1 MSVSSETYRVQVTL
15 TGPNDAVPIGFYFL
29 DNSDLVAYKTVDGV
43 DSLLVLNTDYTLA
56 GAGAEAGGMAAMIGG
71 DADDVVT
78 FARADALTQEEE
90 FLYMGQLTPSTIE
103 RGYDRLCMQLQRVYS
118 LAKRALRFPIT
129 AAEAGELGDVATRKG
144 KTMQFN
150 ATTGALELVDSADS
164 SATAAAASAAA
175 ALASETAAGVSAAAA
190 AASAVLAASFTSVAF
205 TALTGGGANALDGL
219 VTAGGAIPTN
229 SVRESLTGSV
239 GGEDLAISRWVLV
252 AGTNAEDGIS
262 YVRPDDYDGTTNA
275 RVWVRIG

>member
-1 MSVSSETYRVQVTL
+1 MSVTSELYRVQVTL
-15 TGPNDAVPIGFYFL
+15 TGPADAVPIGFYFL
-29 DNSDLVAYKTVDGV
+29 EDADIIGFSTIDGV
-43 DSLLVLNTDYTLA
+43 DSLLVLNTHYTLA

-71 DADDVVT
+71 VAGQVIT

-90 FLYMGQLTPSTIE
+90 FIYMGQLTPSSIT
-103 RGYDRLCMQLQRVYS
+103 RGYDRLCMQVQRLFS
-118 LAKRALRFPIT
+118 MAKRSIRLPIT
-129 AAEAGELGDVATRKG
+129 AAEVAEVGDVSTRKG

-175 ALASETAAGVSAAAA
+175 ALASEEAA
-190 AASAVLAASFTSVAF
+190 AASAILAASFTSVAF

-219 VTAGGAIPTN
+219 ITAGGAIPTN

-239 GGEDLAISRWVLV
+239 GGGDLAISRWVLV

-262 YVRPDDYDGTTNA
+262 YVRPDDYNGATNA
-275 RVWVRIG
+275 RVWVRVG